1 VVRTSRPKTMT
12 VEDAAKVLN
21 IGRNQ
26 AYAAARAGE
35 LPVLRIGKRILVLAE
50 PLNRLLS
57 GDALPGKDAA

>member
-1 VVRTSRPKTMT
+1 MT